1 MSVASSIL
9 VLRFH
14 FRGHKQYKLPRIIE
28 KLVRLN
34 NKINSFNTLV
44 VSNSSRSQLKNSG
57 SIINGSFIK
66 YNKPKSINYE
76 NKNEMKYIKSISH
89 TLYSIKKMH
98 KEIKKEKKLIDIK
111 EANLVEWKE
120 AARILDNVFFVF
132 SFIAVTITPIY
143 LFHQYLIDES
153 PESFNKLSRCI
164 EK

>member
-1 MSVASSIL
+1 
-9 VLRFH
+9 
-14 FRGHKQYKLPRIIE
+14 LPRIIE

-34 NKINSFNTLV
+34 YKINSFNTLV

-98 KEIKKEKKLIDIK
+98 KEILHNLFDIDDHNSNLKAILICQK
-111 EANLVEWKE
+111 SL
-120 AARILDNVFFVF
+120 RI
-132 SFIAVTITPIY
+132 
-143 LFHQYLIDES
+143 HQE
-153 PESFNKLSRCI
+153 F
-164 EK
+164 

>member
-1 MSVASSIL
+1 MSKILCFLKYTGVYYTFNIIQAALSVASSIL

-89 TLYSIKKMH
+89 TLYSIKK
-98 KEIKKEKKLIDIK
+98 I
-111 EANLVEWKE
+111 
-120 AARILDNVFFVF
+120 F